1 MYIRAQNAG
10 ILMHRTD
17 LNRLNFEFFEAA
29 PKNANVISP
38 EETHTLGRLT
48 RRFPGSI
55 IACPWSLVMDEGFRH
70 QFGKHLCG
78 LNEETIH
85 GFQNSVTTT
94 SKADIHDTP
103 HPGMVTEMIANILA
117 AHGEII
123 HGQRTIKHTREEVY
137 LCDGAKRPWR
147 RTPLWLVIRVAI
159 ERSLS
164 YAFPSDGR
172 HVQYK
177 NFILYFLA
185 QLAKKACRDNI
196 SHDLRHLLSVKL
208 ARRLAKLKPHGLDFV
223 VNAAT
228 SAASELSLSIRELWT
243 GIQKAEKDA
252 RLVPAL
258 DTKASLDQM
267 ILQLNGSR
275 RYVSSTM
282 TAQYSLYVRSS
293 FKPRIPRKL
302 QIGKG

>member
-1 MYIRAQNAG
+1 MR
-10 ILMHRTD
+10 RTD
-17 LNRLNFEFFEAA
+17 LNRLNFEIFEAA
-29 PKNANVISP
+29 PKNADVMSTEDTSNP
-38 EETHTLGRLT
+38 GRLT

-55 IACPWSLVMDEGFRH
+55 IACPWSMVMDEGFRH
-70 QFGKHLCG
+70 QFGKQMCG

-85 GFQNSVTTT
+85 GFQNSVSTT

-117 AHGEII
+117 AHGEIL

-137 LCDGAKRPWR
+137 FGDGAKRPWR

-164 YAFPSDGR
+164 YAFPSDHE

-185 QLAKKACRDNI
+185 QIAKKACQDDI
-196 SHDLRHLLSVKL
+196 PYDLRHLLSVKL
-208 ARRLAKLKPHGLDFV
+208 ARRLAKLNPHGLDFV
-223 VNAAT
+223 VSAAT
-228 SAASELSLSIRELWT
+228 SASNELSLSVQELWA
-243 GIQKAEKDA
+243 GLQKAEKDS
-252 RLVPAL
+252 RLVPTL

-275 RYVSSTM
+275 RYVSSAM
-282 TAQYSLYVRSS
+282 TAKYSLYVRSN
-293 FKPRIPRKL
+293 FKPRLPKRL